1 MNHNFITRSKTLL
14 SSYFLLFGLYILYFI
29 CVGLLSNILPEL
41 DLKKYSQDALF
52 EMIKDNKLK
61 AFFAMVVSAPVIEE
75 FMFRTLLKPSKND
88 LTLFCSSWSLFLIG
102 LIMPIHQE
110 WYYKYCI
117 SLSIFLLLF
126 IIYYKTIPTH
136 TFKKIGTYLTQKQIW
151 VLQITAVVFGFLHIF
166 NYVDSFMIDNVLFLM
181 IVPRIIAGHI
191 FGRIKIENKHI
202 IWPILLHA
210 MNNGVVFLI
219 ISTRF

>member
-1 MNHNFITRSKTLL
+1 MFLSKLKKLITFFFRL
-14 SSYFLLFGLYILYFI
+14 YGLYILFFI

-52 EMIKDNKLK
+52 EMIKNNKLK
-61 AFFAMVVSAPVIEE
+61 AFFAMVVLAPVIEE
-75 FMFRTLLKPSKND
+75 FMFRTLLRPSKND
-88 LTLFCSSWSLFLIG
+88 LILFFSAWSLFLMG
-102 LIMPIHQE
+102 LIIPIHLE

-117 SLSIFLLLF
+117 SLLILLLLF
-126 IIYYKTIPTH
+126 IVYYKTIPTII
-136 TFKKIGTYLTQKQIW
+136 FKKIRTYLTQQQIW

-181 IVPRIIAGHI
+181 IVPRIIAGHL